1 MRTLLF
7 LTFIIGFSSGCKK
20 DSICRI
26 CGYYTGL
33 SQKVDII
40 PGTTLGSYTTTTVT
54 KQLWKYEDGFTT
66 SGFYFEPDEK
76 GDFTDY
82 PTEAEQDIKGYVSLE
97 VRIRSDTLWFDIQ
110 KPGGLSEV
118 FEGRKTN

>member
-7 LTFIIGFSSGCKK
+7 LIFFIGLSSGCKK
-20 DSICRI
+20 DPICRI

-33 SQKVDII
+33 SQKVDYI
-40 PGTTLGSYTTTTVT
+40 PGTTLGSYTTNTVT
-54 KQLWKYEDGFTT
+54 KQLWESGDGFTA
-66 SGFYFEPDEK
+66 SGYYFKPDGNGEYT
-76 GDFTDY
+76 DF

-97 VRIRSDTLWFDIQ
+97 VRVRNDTLWFNVQ